1 MSSLQNLKTPD
12 NYQTAPSVTL
22 QKGGRRSTP
31 KKGGTEGINF
41 GKIVPEPDSDIE
53 MGLDESEKLNTNN
66 IVLNEKFAVTDDYD
80 LLDAAEKGEAGPG
93 IKAGGSRKRR
103 GGKKAH
109 KTRKGRKTHHR
120 SKKGGKKSRKSRKHY
135 RK

>member
-1 MSSLQNLKTPD
+1 
-12 NYQTAPSVTL
+12 
-22 QKGGRRSTP
+22 
-31 KKGGTEGINF
+31 
-41 GKIVPEPDSDIE
+41 

-66 IVLNEKFAVTDDYD
+66 IVLNENFAVTDEYD

-103 GGKKAH
+103 HGKRGH

-120 SKKGGKKSRKSRKHY
+120 GKKGGKYSRKSRKHR